1 MKGHYLGK
9 LVDLLEE
16 RGVER
21 SAFLRAC
28 GLAESDL
35 SADRLI
41 APDRVLAV
49 TQLAI
54 ERTRDPGI
62 GLYAGQRLNINT
74 HGSLGYA
81 AMASPDYYRALKLL
95 VRYYKVQAP
104 RAFFDLR
111 QVDGRLHLVCES
123 SFEAPEMP
131 LMTTEFLVSSIFTS
145 TRFLLCGRMQG
156 VEVAFRHPAPGYL
169 AEYEDVFQVPCRF
182 RQDFNGLVIP
192 ESVAHLP
199 LPSADAAAA
208 RIFEK
213 RCEME
218 RRELA
223 SLGLADRIRELQVR
237 RPGVF
242 LSQAEVADRLGLSVS
257 TLQRKLSD
265 EGLSFK
271 EVMAE
276 IKKTM
281 ALEYLRDGSLTVD
294 EIASLLGFSDASNF
308 RRAFVNWT
316 GQTPGQARAAHA
328 RPG

>member
-1 MKGHYLGK
+1 MKGHYIGK

-21 SAFLRAC
+21 GAFLRAC
-28 GLAESDL
+28 RLGESDL

-41 APDRVLAV
+41 DPERVLTVTRLAV
-49 TQLAI
+49 EQ
-54 ERTRDPGI
+54 TRDPGI

-81 AMASPDYYRALKLL
+81 AMASPDYHQALRLL

-111 QVDGRLHLVCES
+111 QVNGRLHLVCES
-123 SFEAPEMP
+123 SFETPEMP

-145 TRFLLCGRMQG
+145 THFLLCGRMQG
-156 VEVAFRHPAPGYL
+156 VEVAFRHPAPGHL
-169 AEYEDVFQVPCRF
+169 TAYEEVFEVPCHF
-182 RQDFNGLVIP
+182 EQAFNGLLIP
-192 ESVAHLP
+192 ESVAQLP

-257 TLQRKLSD
+257 TLQRKLAD
-265 EGLSFK
+265 EALSFK
-271 EVMAE
+271 GVMAE

-308 RRAFVNWT
+308 RRAFVGWT
-316 GQTPGQARAAHA
+316 GMTPRQARDSDA
-328 RPG
+328 RAG